1 MGASRNISDERP
13 HTLLL
18 IFKKML
24 FREIFFSRLFLFSVA
39 THSQIP
45 IPKGRLTNKRLETK
59 ENPICAVT
67 REFGNADARE
77 PLSRQNMREN
87 ANSSPYSK
95 RPRSREFGN
104 AGGTLPIRIRTG
116 QKATSVLGI
125 IGNDLGTPHV
135 GSELLVASC
144 WLLAK
149 DPLASSLRPPCG

>member
-1 MGASRNISDERP
+1 MLLPFLKDRRGDEDERITRCTRTSPPLDGRLNCGGLSEHLRRTSP
-13 HTLLL
+13 HAFVDFQKDAFPRNL
-18 IFKKML
+18 
-24 FREIFFSRLFLFSVA
+24 FSRRFLFSVA

-104 AGGTLPIRIRTG
+104 AGGRLPIRIRTG
-116 QKATSVLGI
+116 QKHL
-125 IGNDLGTPHV
+125 P
-135 GSELLVASC
+135 C
-144 WLLAK
+144 WE
-149 DPLASSLRPPCG
+149 